1 MTTTYVPG
9 ESAAMPSF
17 ARLRPAPTD
26 VPLRGGEDDAVL
38 VARSRDDPL
47 AFATLYDRYLD
58 AIFGY
63 CVLRLGRREVA
74 EDATSVIFSKALA
87 GLPGYRGPSFRAWLF
102 GIAHH
107 VVIDFYRTTR
117 GDLSLDAAHDLD
129 DPAASPE
136 DAAIASE
143 STRALVAALAQLTS
157 DQRQVIEL
165 RLAGLTGAEIGAA
178 LGRSQG
184 AIAVTQHR
192 AMRRLRQL
200 LTPTQRVTWEEVR
213 RA

>member
-1 MTTTYVPG
+1 
-9 ESAAMPSF
+9 MPTF
-17 ARLRPAPTD
+17 ARLRPATSD
-26 VPLRGGEDDAVL
+26 VPLLVVEEDTVL
-38 VARSRDDPL
+38 VARARDDPL
-47 AFATLYDRYLD
+47 AFAALYDRHLD

-74 EDATSVIFSKALA
+74 EDATSVIFSRALA
-87 GLPGYRGPSFRAWLF
+87 GLSRYRGPSFRAWLF

-107 VVIDFYRTTR
+107 VVIDIYRDTR
-117 GDLSLDAAHDLD
+117 GDLPLDAALDVD
-129 DPAASPE
+129 DPASSPE
-136 DAAIASE
+136 EAAIARE
-143 STRALVAALAQLTS
+143 STRALTTALSHLTP

-184 AIAVTQHR
+184 SVAVAQHR

-200 LTPTQRVTWEEVR
+200 LTPNQQTAWEEVR